1 VTGPPD
7 LLAHLG
13 VPLVLLALA
22 AAWSWAVRVARERGR
37 DQPARR
43 TAWFTAGLAV
53 AAAGH
58 VVGGSHDLRAEVV
71 AHLLL
76 GMVAPLLLVLGAP
89 VALLLRALPA
99 QAARRVT
106 RVLGTPAVG
115 VATHPATAALL
126 SVGGL
131 WLLHTTALHG
141 AVAGSAPLTT
151 VVHLHFLLSG
161 YLFAAGVLG
170 VDPAPHLPSFPRRAV
185 VLVLATAAHAVLAKH
200 VYGTPPP
207 GVTADQ
213 ARIAGLLLW
222 YGGDAAHLPLLV
234 VFCRRWLRRE
244 PSVQA
249 ATS

>member
-1 VTGPPD
+1 MSEQPG

-13 VPLVLLALA
+13 VLLVLLALA
-22 AAWSWAVRVARERGR
+22 AARSWAVRVTRSRGR
-37 DQPARR
+37 DWPARR
-43 TAWFTAGLAV
+43 TAWFTAGLVV

-76 GMVAPLLLVLGAP
+76 GVVAPLLLVLGTP
-89 VALLLRALPA
+89 VTLLLRALPA
-99 QAARRVT
+99 PSARRVT
-106 RVLGTPAVG
+106 RVLGTPAARI
-115 VATHPATAALL
+115 ATSPVTAALL

-131 WLLHTTALHG
+131 WLLHTTALHDV
-141 AVAGSAPLTT
+141 VAGSAALTT
-151 VVHLHFLLSG
+151 AVHLHFLLSG
-161 YLFAAGVLG
+161 YLFTAGVLG

-200 VYGTPPP
+200 VYATPPP
-207 GVTADQ
+207 GVSADQ
-213 ARIAGLLLW
+213 AQIAGLLLW

-234 VFCRRWLRRE
+234 VFCRRWLRRAS
-244 PSVQA
+244 PVRA